1 MPVSVQHAP
10 WPATFYTMDKRD
22 EPPEW
27 LRQAAQ
33 NVDALIT
40 SSWQIIRAAQEY
52 LDQARAAQ
60 KKAGPILASGAEVAL
75 ALDAGM
81 AELVAAVR
89 RQAAPRHHTRSAHL
103 TVTPTVF
110 AMAGVA
116 TATGT
121 AMDAVTVV
129 KQDEAGRTLVPA
141 NVIVA
146 LAPWLLLL
154 IAFALSLGETRLSS
168 EQRQFL
174 SDYITNFALALAVAW
189 RIRDNGKG

>member
-1 MPVSVQHAP
+1 VPVSVQRAP
-10 WPATFYTMDKRD
+10 RSATFYTMDKRD

-33 NVDALIT
+33 NVDDLIT
-40 SSWQIIRAAQEY
+40 SSWPIIRAAQEY
-52 LDQARAAQ
+52 VDQARAAQ
-60 KKAGPILASGAEVAL
+60 KKTGPILASGAEIAL

-81 AELVAAVR
+81 AELIAAVR
-89 RQAAPRHHTRSAHL
+89 RQAAPRHHTASAHL

-121 AMDAVTVV
+121 ATGAVTVV

-141 NVIVA
+141 SVIVA

-154 IAFALSLGETRLSS
+154 IAFALSLGETQLSS
-168 EQRQFL
+168 EQHQFL